1 MSLLFTVEDTF
12 TTGKGFAVV
21 GYAPHPE
28 TPLPNEGELVEVH
41 NPNGSTLRVEVI
53 DVDVK
58 FSTRA
63 CFTEKT
69 VNRAMLIAQNE
80 AVVVFIGA
88 EIRRLTE
95 ATPNSRLVS

>member
-1 MSLLFTVEDTF
+1 MSLLFTVEDRF
-12 TTGKGFAVV
+12 TTGKGLAIV

-41 NPNGSTLRVEVI
+41 NPDGSTFRVEVI
-53 DVDVK
+53 DVDVE

-69 VNRAMLIAQNE
+69 VNRAMLIGQNE
-80 AVVVFIGA
+80 PVEVLVGA

-95 ATPNSRLVS
+95 AQI

>member
-1 MSLLFTVEDTF
+1 MSLLFTVEDRF
-12 TTGKGFAVV
+12 TTGKGLAIV

-41 NPNGSTLRVEVI
+41 NPDGSTFRVEVI
-53 DVDVK
+53 DVDVE

-63 CFTEKT
+63 CFAEKT
-69 VNRAMLIAQNE
+69 VNWAMLIGQNE
-80 AVVVFIGA
+80 PVEVFVGA

-95 ATPNSRLVS
+95 AQI